1 MMSELQRQPSLD
13 GEHCIFFLFHLPE
26 DSSSS
31 VCALRGI
38 KSFTYISK
46 NPQKDLTHALGKLY
60 YRCWVNGNERIML

>member
-1 MMSELQRQPSLD
+1 MSELQRQPSLD

-46 NPQKDLTHALGKLY
+46 NPQ
-60 YRCWVNGNERIML
+60 